1 MVDEVFFSFDEI
13 IISLSPSFFAQSCIT
28 TSTIYIYD
36 ATANIYV
43 FNANPAYSRVEVHE
57 RPSNSFTAN
66 KQANITGYGSVSG
79 HNVFSYLFFFSG
91 GGKSYSKSGDT
102 ERSFTGPQ
110 CNPSFVIIP
119 IRGSLRTFYNLGGGG
134 TELSLFLLLPV
145 IRHHQSIHPYILHRK
160 TFEKINMSIR
170 FLLSLTHA
178 LYKQIKIAILSI
190 TEARQPE

>member
-79 HNVFSYLFFFSG
+79 HNVFSYLFFF
-91 GGKSYSKSGDT
+91 
-102 ERSFTGPQ
+102 
-110 CNPSFVIIP
+110 
-119 IRGSLRTFYNLGGGG
+119 RGEVNLTANQGTPRGVLRDHNAIHRL
-134 TELSLFLLLPV
+134 LLFLFEDLYG
-145 IRHHQSIHPYILHRK
+145 HSITWGEEEQNCR
-160 TFEKINMSIR
+160 FFFC
-170 FLLSLTHA
+170 FLLSV
-178 LYKQIKIAILSI
+178 IINPSI
-190 TEARQPE
+190 HTSYIEKPLKKSI